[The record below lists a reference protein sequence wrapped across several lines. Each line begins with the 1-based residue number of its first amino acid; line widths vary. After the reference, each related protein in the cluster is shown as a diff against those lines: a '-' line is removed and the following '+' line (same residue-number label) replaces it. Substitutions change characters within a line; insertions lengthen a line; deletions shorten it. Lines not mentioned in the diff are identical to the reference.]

1 MNTRSSRVKL
11 MSNGLILGADDVK
24 KVLAEYFHVEEKDV
38 IKTQYTYII
47 KQPDK
52 TDGFEVEQ

>member
-1 MNTRSSRVKL
+1 MYQKIKKWYEDGMWVKE
-11 MSNGLILGADDVK
+11 MVK
-24 KVLAEYFHVEEKDV
+24 NAV